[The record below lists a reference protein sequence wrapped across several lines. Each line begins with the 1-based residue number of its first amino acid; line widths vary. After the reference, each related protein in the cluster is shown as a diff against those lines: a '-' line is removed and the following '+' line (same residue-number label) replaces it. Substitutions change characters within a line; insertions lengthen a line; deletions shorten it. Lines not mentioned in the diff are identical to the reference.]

1 MNESDYDLLASTCD
15 RLLRAPG
22 TDRARL
28 AIGLLHVI
36 HEHPSWLAQYRN
48 VFMPGG
54 RRLRD
59 RRLIRGARDLYRMA
73 RGIRTSLWSVP
84 NPTAAGARD
93 ASPDVL
99 IVSRLTSDAQLAR
112 GDDFY
117 FGAMPDLLRARRANV
132 IVALVDHRYS
142 TGHGESTAPGL
153 GQLLLPKWL
162 PPHDELALW
171 KQCAGSR
178 AALAGEAHAMRD
190 PFDRA
195 LARLAAEEALSAVT
209 AANLRLHARVKE
221 ICFRLRPRIVL
232 TTFEGDASE
241 RMIFL
246 GARQSGVEP
255 LCVGYQH
262 TRLLPRAH
270 AIKRALAVSGLP
282 CDPDVVLTL
291 GEETRTR
298 LDPPRHRVP
307 ATSPGSVWWEPL
319 GDYGPPGKS
328 RNMYDDYFASE
339 DLRIR
344 IGTSFTRSREDRF
357 SNLDQSSPENTSL
370 YNSDGVLTFSTGAF
384 APGVTVDKAT
394 YRMWAIDGGL
404 KWKGLAVNG
413 QYYFRWVDDFVADG
427 PLPLAS
433 TFDHGFELVAG
444 GFVIPR
450 KLMAYGRGSMVF
462 GEFRDSW
469 EVAAG
474 VKWYFLPTERLWIS
488 AELMRTVDVP
498 YSGAFTPY
506 TAGMTAWVPMIQTVL
521 AF

>member
-298 LDPPRHRVP
+298 LES
-307 ATSPGSVWWEPL
+307 AA
-319 GDYGPPGKS
+319 PPGTRYITYGS
-328 RNMYDDYFASE
+328 HRRIVRNTPPARDPRAACCLVLPDAEPSEHTMLFEFAVACARRSPDIAFIFRPHPVGGE
-339 DLRIR
+339 NLQRMHRITPSDLPANMRVDAHESLQLQADR
-344 IGTSFTRSREDRF
+344 ARCCLYRASSAVFHAALAGARPLYVARPDEMPFDPLVGLSCRTSVSC
-357 SNLDQSSPENTSL
+357 PE
-370 YNSDGVLTFSTGAF
+370 
-384 APGVTVDKAT
+384 
-394 YRMWAIDGGL
+394 
-404 KWKGLAVNG
+404 
-413 QYYFRWVDDFVADG
+413 
-427 PLPLAS
+427 
-433 TFDHGFELVAG
+433 
-444 GFVIPR
+444 
-450 KLMAYGRGSMVF
+450 
-462 GEFRDSW
+462 
-469 EVAAG
+469 EVAARTAEG
-474 VKWYFLPTERLWIS
+474 GWACSDDFAATWNYCDRYVAQLRPS
-488 AELMRTVDVP
+488 ALDELLMMPRPV
-498 YSGAFTPY
+498 S
-506 TAGMTAWVPMIQTVL
+506 
-521 AF
+521 